1 MQEIQVQSLSWEDP
15 LEEKMATHSNIL
27 DGEIPWT
34 EMPGRLHF
42 MGSQESDT
50 TEQLN
55 NNTTTTGKQHR

>member
-1 MQEIQVQSLSWEDP
+1 
-15 LEEKMATHSNIL
+15 MATHSNIL

-34 EMPGRLHF
+34 ETPGRLQF